1 MLGVCG
7 APPADW
13 GSALYSLEAATC
25 PATCNCYYNSNQR
38 LNRGVRRAMAAVFGR
53 WHGSLAFGVALLAI
67 TLSLTTAAAKEE
79 SLGGTD
85 PSRPRR
91 STSCVQ
97 EH

>member
-1 MLGVCG
+1 
-7 APPADW
+7 
-13 GSALYSLEAATC
+13 
-25 PATCNCYYNSNQR
+25 
-38 LNRGVRRAMAAVFGR
+38 MAAVFGR

-97 EH
+97 AH